1 MTTRQKIAFPKRHGD
16 ANVTNRLKG
25 VLKRSRVDTK
35 RTMSVAQHFESDADL
50 YGGCKNPVG
59 TSIYRLDKLSIRFA
73 SSREMPAE
81 HTARVHA
88 LNLR

>member
-1 MTTRQKIAFPKRHGD
+1 MATRQKIGFPKGGGD
-16 ANVTNRLKG
+16 VNVTNWLRG

-50 YGGCKNPVG
+50 YGGCKNPAG
-59 TSIYRLDKLSIRFA
+59 TLIYRLDKLSIRFA
-73 SSREMPAE
+73 SSRETPAE
-81 HTARVHA
+81 DAARVHA